1 LVNNQKLFHT
11 FGTAFFMTD
20 PSVQIRQAGPPDTD
34 TIVSLSRTTFR
45 ETYGSQNTQ
54 ENMDIHLDEHFNL
67 GKIRQEL
74 TDPVFRFY
82 LSFLEGKPV
91 GFMKLRS
98 DRQPRGV
105 AQDRCLE
112 IQRIY
117 VLQEFQGASI
127 GSELMKMAKDIARR
141 EGFSVVWL
149 QVWQKNDR
157 AIHFYQKSGFVIY
170 ETSTFLLGRELQQDY
185 LMRFDLYI

>member
-1 LVNNQKLFHT
+1 M
-11 FGTAFFMTD
+11 TA
-20 PSVQIRQAGPPDTD
+20 PSVQIRQAVPEDTD
-34 TIVSLSRTTFR
+34 TIVALSRTTFR
-45 ETYGSQNTQ
+45 ETYGNQNTQ
-54 ENMDIHLDEHFNL
+54 ENMDIHLDEHFNPP
-67 GKIRQEL
+67 KIRHEL
-74 TDPVFRFY
+74 SDPVFRFY
-82 LSFLEGKPV
+82 LALLEGKPV

-98 DRQPRGV
+98 DRQPRGIN
-105 AQDRCLE
+105 QQRCME

-141 EGFSVVWL
+141 EGFPVLWL
-149 QVWQKNDR
+149 QVWQENDR

-170 ETSTFLLGRELQQDY
+170 ETTTFVRGRELQQDY